1 MEAWPRL
8 PAGFQFGVAT
18 AAYQIEGGVDAD
30 GRGRSVWDTFSH
42 TPGRTR
48 DGDTGDVACDSYHR
62 YPQDVALI
70 AGLGAQAYRFSV
82 AWPRVQ
88 PDGRGAVNRPGLDYY
103 SRLVDALLEVGI
115 EPVVTLFH
123 WDLPQA
129 LEDAGGW
136 LNRDTAARFADY
148 AGTAHAALG
157 DRVPT
162 WITLNEPFVHTTFGY
177 GWGTHAPGRRL
188 GLGALVAAHHQL
200 LGHGLAVQALRADGL
215 RGRIGITNAC
225 TPVRA
230 ASTEPADA
238 AAAARYDAVANS
250 CYNDPVL
257 LGRYPAE
264 LAELAPAV
272 DLSAV
277 RAGDLAVIAAPLDF
291 LCINY
296 YFPTRVRAA
305 TGGDNPMGAD
315 RVPIEGVER
324 TAFDWPVVPDGLREL
339 LVGLSDR
346 YGDALP
352 PISMTENGAAFPD
365 VPADDGRV
373 EDPRRIAFLDGHLR
387 ALHQAI
393 EAGVDVRGYFVWSL
407 LDNFEW
413 AEGYSKR
420 FGLVYVDF
428 ATGRRTPKSSYDWYR
443 KLIAAQR

>member
-1 MEAWPRL
+1 MLPAAGSAWARWWPR
-8 PAGFQFGVAT
+8 
-18 AAYQIEGGVDAD
+18 
-30 GRGRSVWDTFSH
+30 
-42 TPGRTR
+42 
-48 DGDTGDVACDSYHR
+48 
-62 YPQDVALI
+62 
-70 AGLGAQAYRFSV
+70 
-82 AWPRVQ
+82 
-88 PDGRGAVNRPGLDYY
+88 
-103 SRLVDALLEVGI
+103 
-115 EPVVTLFH
+115 
-123 WDLPQA
+123 
-129 LEDAGGW
+129 
-136 LNRDTAARFADY
+136 
-148 AGTAHAALG
+148 
-157 DRVPT
+157 
-162 WITLNEPFVHTTFGY
+162 TT
-177 GWGTHAPGRRL
+177 
-188 GLGALVAAHHQL
+188 QL

-230 ASTEPADA
+230 ASAEPADA

-250 CYNDPVL
+250 CYHDPVL

-352 PISMTENGAAFPD
+352 PIYMTENGAALPD

-413 AEGYSKR
+413 AEGTPSALAWSTSTSPPDGVR
-420 FGLVYVDF
+420 PS
-428 ATGRRTPKSSYDWYR
+428 RRTTGTGS
-443 KLIAAQR
+443 

>member
-48 DGDTGDVACDSYHR
+48 DGDTGDVVCDSHHR
-62 YPQDVALI
+62 YSQDVALI

-103 SRLVDALLEVGI
+103 SRLVDALLEIGI

-215 RGRIGITNAC
+215 CGRIGITNAC

-230 ASTEPADA
+230 ASAEPADV
-238 AAAARYDAVANS
+238 AAAARYDAVANG

-291 LCINY
+291 LGINY

-305 TGGDNPMGAD
+305 TGGDPMGAD
-315 RVPIEGVER
+315 RVPIEGVADR
-324 TAFDWPVVPDGLREL
+324 VRLAGRARRPARAAGRAVRPVRRCGAPSTSTSPPDG
-339 LVGLSDR
+339 
-346 YGDALP
+346 
-352 PISMTENGAAFPD
+352 
-365 VPADDGRV
+365 GR
-373 EDPRRIAFLDGHLR
+373 P
-387 ALHQAI
+387 
-393 EAGVDVRGYFVWSL
+393 S
-407 LDNFEW
+407 
-413 AEGYSKR
+413 
-420 FGLVYVDF
+420 
-428 ATGRRTPKSSYDWYR
+428 RRTTGTGS
-443 KLIAAQR
+443 